1 MNINLLSCNIT
12 SLIII
17 LSSGAYPKS
26 FWQPNKPVVTA
37 VPVYFATAAKDAASR
52 GHSARSVAS
61 VRRTPIAD
69 FVDLFF
75 VYRKS
80 RGHSRAGGAAFGAFA
95 NGT

>member
-1 MNINLLSCNIT
+1 MEVDCSCSVVLVVVLVLSNNINN
-12 SLIII
+12 
-17 LSSGAYPKS
+17 
-26 FWQPNKPVVTA
+26 
-37 VPVYFATAAKDAASR
+37 KDAASR